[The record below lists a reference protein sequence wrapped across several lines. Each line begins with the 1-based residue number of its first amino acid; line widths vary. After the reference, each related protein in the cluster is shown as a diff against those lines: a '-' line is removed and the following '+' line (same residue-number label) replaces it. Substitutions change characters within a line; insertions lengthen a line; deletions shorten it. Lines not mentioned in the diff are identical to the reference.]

1 MGNARSSFLISLCVT
16 SGVLVSCGGKKPA
29 PTPTPAPT
37 PVADPAPAPTPAPT
51 PTPAPAP
58 KPDPAPVA
66 AADREPEFFPPSYTK
81 VGVGQKISFGVPV
94 IDQDLDDTIVEVT
107 KLPAS
112 AKFDP
117 ITQTITWTPA
127 KADQPKAEFEIHISQ
142 PKHGKVLAKT
152 FSIDVDAKKQELP
165 VAEQQSAVIETL
177 LMIRQTKRLEQ
188 VNKDWPLD
196 KLLRWTADNFK
207 PQFTDEN
214 RAKLDGKPLVTR
226 ALFEQFLKN
235 QADTHANPRLD
246 PKAKEFD
253 KKSFGDPKSWKI
265 VAFRPRIDKAWT
277 ELRIVYQAVN
287 APEPVFAM
295 SWIRPVTEYVP
306 ALPRPE
312 PERIANNK
320 VFLGLVAKHL
330 LENGAP
336 SEKFLKDQALH
347 GKAVAAFMN
356 EFMKYDESKTD
367 KYKKTFCIGIA
378 MEARMG
384 GGSARKADGTY
395 DHGDGWGWS
404 AQKPFQTQDAKTQSY
419 VNVTIP
425 GFWTSTAPSKDGK
438 TWEPKCGPRWTAGTA
453 DNPGGYDAICRK
465 TMGFVDLPDTSGD
478 KVKSGRVDANHL
490 YVEHKNV
497 FMVKDLALDDGRR
510 DVGEENGQTCAQCH
524 IRPFGMHDYADP
536 ANTDPSKGVPKT
548 RNHKITTLNFQIIPS
563 THWEEFTLEFLKHQE
578 CRGKDMFNEFLGPDA
593 AKGLT
598 CPLAK

>member
-1 MGNARSSFLISLCVT
+1 MGNARSSFALGLCVT
-16 SGVLVSCGGKKPA
+16 SGVLFACGGKKPPPA
-29 PTPTPAPT
+29 PQPTPASPGV
-37 PVADPAPAPTPAPT
+37 VADSAPVPAPTPAPT
-51 PTPAPAP
+51 PAPAT
-58 KPDPAPVA
+58 PVA
-66 AADREPEFFPPSYTK
+66 KADRTPEFFPPAFK
-81 VGVGQKISFGVPV
+81 KLGVGQKVSFGVPV
-94 IDQDLDDTIVEVT
+94 IDQDLDITIVEVT

-112 AKFDP
+112 AKFDA

-142 PKHGKVLAKT
+142 PKLGKVESKT
-152 FSIDVDAKKQELP
+152 FSIEVDDKKQELP
-165 VAEQQSAVIETL
+165 VAEEQSAVIETL
-177 LMIRQTKRLEQ
+177 LMIRQPKRLEL

-196 KLLRWTADNFK
+196 KLLRWSADNFK

-214 RAKLDGKPLVTR
+214 RAKLDKKPLVTK

-235 QADTHANPRLD
+235 QAETHGNPRMD
-246 PKAKEFD
+246 PKAREFD

-277 ELRIVYQAVN
+277 ELRVVYQAVN

-295 SWIRPVTEYVP
+295 FRIRPVTEYVP

-330 LENGAP
+330 LDNGAP
-336 SEKFLKDQALH
+336 SEKFLKDQAAH

-356 EFMKYDESKTD
+356 EFIKYDESKKE
-367 KYKKTFCIGIA
+367 KYLKTFSIGIA

-384 GGSARKADGTY
+384 GGSARKADGSY

-404 AQKPFQTQDAKTQSY
+404 AQKPFQTQDAKSQSY

-425 GFWTSTAPSKDGK
+425 GFWTSTVPSKDGK
-438 TWEPKCGPRWTAGTA
+438 AWEPKCGPRWTAGTA
-453 DNPGGYDAICRK
+453 ENPGGYEAICRK
-465 TMGFVDLPDTSGD
+465 TMGFVDLPDASGE
-478 KVKSGRVDANHL
+478 KVKSSRIDANHL
-490 YVEHKNV
+490 FVEHKNV

-524 IRPFGMHDYADP
+524 IRNFGMHDYSDL
-536 ANTDPSKGVPKT
+536 ANVDPSKGVPKT
-548 RNHKITTLNFQIIPS
+548 RNRKITTLNFQIIPS

-578 CRGKDMFNEFLGPDA
+578 CRGKEMFDEFLGPDA

-598 CPLAK
+598 CPLAR